1 MKDLLISDIKKIG
14 ILKALSD
21 EKVHTYYH
29 LSQVVG
35 TNYETIRKNCR
46 FLELLE
52 LVRIDRITRE
62 ESASNRAHYAVKI
75 TDAGL
80 GWIKNISHKWGVL
93 D

>member
-1 MKDLLISDIKKIG
+1 MNDLLISDVKKIG
-14 ILKALSD
+14 IIRALSD

-46 FLELLE
+46 FLELLDF
-52 LVRIDRITRE
+52 VRIDKVTKE
-62 ESASNRAHYAVKI
+62 DSASNRAHYAVKI

-80 GWIKNISHKWGVL
+80 KWIKNILRMGY
-93 D
+93 